1 MDDTELR
8 RLVGAACA
16 RGPRHAPKQVLE
28 GVSHLLAELAVT
40 SASGSE
46 GGGGGGSQRSRWA
59 ERVWQGGMLHTAA
72 SRTAAAQSKPKKGKG
87 KPAEKKSGA
96 ASAAARVVEQRLSTG
111 RYSKYLGREG
121 SGWSC
126 PLRSV
131 APHVTLAVNRGESEK
146 VLSVS
151 VQLPQHVSS
160 AIERELVSACAG
172 RVQAASPAGTVVRW

>member
-1 MDDTELR
+1 MDDAELR

-46 GGGGGGSQRSRWA
+46 GGGSQRSRWA

-72 SRTAAAQSKPKKGKG
+72 SRTAAAQSKPKKGKA